1 VEFLSNDYKI
11 SRCNNEEKKVQNKA
25 NAKKVK
31 GQPTNQKRI
40 GRLELKVILTI
51 EEYKTD
57 R

>member
-1 VEFLSNDYKI
+1 MQQ
-11 SRCNNEEKKVQNKA
+11 RREEGQNKA